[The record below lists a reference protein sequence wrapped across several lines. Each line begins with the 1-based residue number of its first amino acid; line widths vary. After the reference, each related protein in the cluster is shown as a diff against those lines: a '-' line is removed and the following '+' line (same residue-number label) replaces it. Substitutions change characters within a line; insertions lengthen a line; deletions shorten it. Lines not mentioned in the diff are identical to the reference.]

1 MVSHMKNVIIVLTL
15 LTLPLQS
22 ATAMTYEEEGKI
34 AHDFINLLEA
44 NNLIIHDQ
52 EIAWPFQMLADRMAD
67 RIRDPVYTFKIH
79 VIRDRSVN
87 AFAIPD
93 GHIFVNLGT
102 LLFTQDLDELSAV
115 IGHEIGHSQMRH
127 IPDNFEAQKKISTAS
142 ILGVLAGTILSA
154 KNPEAGAALVFSSL
168 GGSENIKLAYSRQY
182 EYDADDFSKNIMN
195 TTGIDPSAM
204 ARFLIRLRSFSGS
217 SDIPEYL
224 LTHPY
229 TENRIVNM
237 KEDPGKPKPDRNFWI
252 LYASVV
258 GLTLPES
265 EVSTRSVQIPEPYK
279 TLALGLFQTRIGNN
293 SQALALLSGI
303 DLPLA
308 NAYRGL
314 NLYALGRK
322 TEAYPLLK
330 DYARS
335 ARTMIA
341 LADILQ
347 DRGEFEGA
355 IEILLPFQSQNMRVD
370 YTLGVLYEKTSKP
383 VLAHVSFARYFYKT
397 KKYTASLY
405 HIDKAL
411 ESKNDLSK
419 DMAAELNTMRD
430 IIKKSEQQKQ

>member
-1 MVSHMKNVIIVLTL
+1 MKNVIIVLTL

-34 AHDFINLLEA
+34 ANDFINLLEA

-52 EIAWPFQMLADRMAD
+52 EIAWPVQMLADRMAD

-127 IPDNFEAQKKISTAS
+127 IPDNFEAQKKISTAA

-265 EVSTRSVQIPEPYK
+265 EVSIRSVQIPEPYK

-355 IEILLPFQSQNMRVD
+355 IETLLPFQSQNVRVD

-397 KKYTASLY
+397 KKYTAGLY